1 MTKQKKKIFDKKKY
15 YQDYR
20 KNNIEKLQA
29 YQRDYYKKNRS
40 NRKRPP
46 KPCLVIEHKS
56 VVIDF
61 K

>member
-1 MTKQKKKIFDKKKY
+1 MTKQKKIIDKKKY

-20 KNNIEKLQA
+20 KNNIDKLQA
-29 YQRDYYKKNRS
+29 YQRDYYKKTRS

-56 VVIDF
+56 VVIEF

>member
-1 MTKQKKKIFDKKKY
+1 MTKENKIFDKKKY

-29 YQRDYYKKNRS
+29 YQREYYKKNRS

-56 VVIDF
+56 AVIEF

>member
-1 MTKQKKKIFDKKKY
+1 MTKEKKIFDKKKY

-20 KNNIEKLQA
+20 KNNIDKLQA

-46 KPCLVIEHKS
+46 KPRLVIEHKS